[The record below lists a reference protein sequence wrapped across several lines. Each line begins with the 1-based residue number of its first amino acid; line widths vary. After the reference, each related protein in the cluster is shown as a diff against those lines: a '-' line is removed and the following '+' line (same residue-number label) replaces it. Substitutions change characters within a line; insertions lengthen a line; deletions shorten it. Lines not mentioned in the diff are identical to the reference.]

1 MAGDPL
7 TTVFFALLRS
17 GLYER
22 PVAAGELP
30 AVAALDETAWA
41 ALVQLARQQTVTGLI
56 YRALTHLPQGVK
68 VPGDTVLELMVCAK
82 SIEQENLRKAEVRTK
97 LLDGYTR
104 AGLHPVVM
112 KGATNAAFY
121 AHPEL
126 RTSGDI
132 DLYFPPEEFKRASR
146 LLDGWHKASD
156 GTVHLKRGGVDID
169 LHDRY
174 FDLHCAADRL
184 PEVGTPEATIL
195 MLSAHILKHAI
206 GAGVGIRQCCD
217 LTMALQALRGQYD
230 PAALCD
236 IFRRTGT
243 LRWNRLLFSFLADH
257 LGLADEGCPEP
268 QHGLAADD
276 GNPEAPYDRA
286 ADNGNPKAPHDSA
299 ADDSYPLAGERVS
312 SEPLLRIVLEGGNF
326 GHYAEARH
334 SAIKAGAGGD
344 PVATRRRKRNTLGRF
359 LHRLPFSLRYAP
371 RETLATMLSLARGNL
386 FR

>member
-1 MAGDPL
+1 MSADSSPL
-7 TTVFFALLRS
+7 TGATSTMADNRHSSATSTTVGNRLTTAFFALLRS

-22 PVAAGELP
+22 PVTAGELP

-68 VPGDTVLELMVCAK
+68 VPGDTVLELMVSAK
-82 SIEQENLRKAEVRTK
+82 AIEQENLRKAEVRAK

-230 PAALCD
+230 PAALRD
-236 IFRRTGT
+236 LFRRTGT

-268 QHGLAADD
+268 QHGLA
-276 GNPEAPYDRA
+276 
-286 ADNGNPKAPHDSA
+286 
-299 ADDSYPLAGERVS
+299 AGERVS